1 MAQWHSLQQLDSA
14 YLQKVDELY
23 FGEDFPMAVRHY
35 LSSWIESQD
44 WEKASRDV
52 SVASILFQNL
62 LENLD
67 IQYSRFGQ
75 ESEAFLLQ
83 HNFRSFKQNF
93 QATYQ
98 DNPREMAFIISKLL
112 MEEKNILNAVLLAQE
127 VQNLQ
132 VQPNPMETESQQDV
146 QKKML
151 ELKSKVLDM
160 EHHVKSL
167 EEQQDEF
174 DFKYKTHNLEGHTE
188 QERKEEIRV
197 LQDLLN
203 KLNESR
209 KCTALFCRQ
218 STMTV
223 PFVPGQNLL
232 VGIRN
237 ILVIADTLLVSLV
250 REELV
255 DWRRLQQKACIGA
268 PENVC
273 LNQLEQWFTVNAECL
288 FHLKKILKKLE
299 ELCAKVT
306 YDGDPFKTERPTLQK
321 RVDQLLTDLLQSAFV
336 VESQPT
342 IPQGKGPLALRTN
355 VQFSVK
361 TRLLVKIP
369 EMNHLMK
376 VTAMIDKDVQQVR
389 GYRRFNIL
397 GTNSKALNMAESTS
411 RGMVAEFRHLASTL
425 PVVIISNSSQQQ
437 SAWASVLWFNMLCTD
452 PKGALSVTEELHI
465 ISFEALF
472 ERHGLSVKL
481 QGALSVTEELHIISF
496 EALFERHGLSVK
508 LQENFQNN
516 NFSFWAWIDG
526 IRTLVKSYLED
537 LWNEGYIM
545 GFVSKGKE
553 KTLLKKQQHGT
564 FLLRFSESCKDGAI
578 TFSWVDHFSNGK
590 SNVRTVQ
597 PFTKNDLSQ
606 IPFVEILRNFQIL
619 VDENVPENPLKFLYP
634 NIPKDDA
641 LWKYYA
647 ENDADGENPYKK
659 YIKTKLII
667 VTSDKSNDVQSA
679 QSTDTINGS
688 LATPDCPGDALPQS
702 TGCATQNEE
711 APPGDEKR
719 EGSDSKLP
727 PIHRTSSTALH
738 KGSQERYK
746 EMIKRVQMPN
756 SPNQIYRVPLTSG
769 QQYGWWM
776 PRANQT
782 AIEKTEPWTKI
793 TRQPRRNSEM
803 TRFVDQMTLTN
814 REFSLF

>member
-93 QATYQ
+93 Q
-98 DNPREMAFIISKLL
+98 
-112 MEEKNILNAVLLAQE
+112 
-127 VQNLQ
+127 
-132 VQPNPMETESQQDV
+132 
-146 QKKML
+146 
-151 ELKSKVLDM
+151 DM

-209 KCTALFCRQ
+209 K
-218 STMTV
+218 
-223 PFVPGQNLL
+223 NLL

-237 ILVIADTLLVSLV
+237 ILVIADALLVSLV

-255 DWRRLQQKACIGA
+255 DWRRRQQKACIGA

-306 YDGDPFKTERPTLQK
+306 YDGDPFKTERPALQK

-389 GYRRFNIL
+389 G
-397 GTNSKALNMAESTS
+397 
-411 RGMVAEFRHLASTL
+411 
-425 PVVIISNSSQQQ
+425 
-437 SAWASVLWFNMLCTD
+437 
-452 PKGALSVTEELHI
+452 
-465 ISFEALF
+465 
-472 ERHGLSVKL
+472 
-481 QGALSVTEELHIISF
+481 
-496 EALFERHGLSVK
+496 
-508 LQENFQNN
+508 
-516 NFSFWAWIDG
+516 
-526 IRTLVKSYLED
+526 
-537 LWNEGYIM
+537 
-545 GFVSKGKE
+545 
-553 KTLLKKQQHGT
+553 
-564 FLLRFSESCKDGAI
+564 
-578 TFSWVDHFSNGK
+578 
-590 SNVRTVQ
+590 
-597 PFTKNDLSQ
+597 
-606 IPFVEILRNFQIL
+606 
-619 VDENVPENPLKFLYP
+619 
-634 NIPKDDA
+634 
-641 LWKYYA
+641 
-647 ENDADGENPYKK
+647 
-659 YIKTKLII
+659 
-667 VTSDKSNDVQSA
+667 
-679 QSTDTINGS
+679 
-688 LATPDCPGDALPQS
+688 
-702 TGCATQNEE
+702 
-711 APPGDEKR
+711 
-719 EGSDSKLP
+719 
-727 PIHRTSSTALH
+727 
-738 KGSQERYK
+738 
-746 EMIKRVQMPN
+746 
-756 SPNQIYRVPLTSG
+756 
-769 QQYGWWM
+769 
-776 PRANQT
+776 
-782 AIEKTEPWTKI
+782 
-793 TRQPRRNSEM
+793 
-803 TRFVDQMTLTN
+803 
-814 REFSLF
+814 